1 MNSYIRRFLVLL
13 ISFSLLIIASC
24 EQSNTNAKVTN
35 KIDVQTFNS
44 KFSLLKEKFKPE
56 GYIEVTDG
64 WNIKNIVPA
73 INDEPKESLDQ
84 FHDNNKTLVY
94 KNEKNG
100 VVIMLGVA
108 PGPDGDFQ
116 WTNSVSYSP
125 NFYNTKDEN
134 NGITRA
140 YSDKFP
146 NTIVNVYN
154 FSGNG
159 LSVSMVAMTLTSQD
173 VDVQKLYS
181 EFLMMLLNYLN
192 KKS

>member
-1 MNSYIRRFLVLL
+1 MNKYIKCYLVVLL
-13 ISFSLLIIASC
+13 SFSLLMLAAC
-24 EQSNTNAKVTN
+24 EPSNTNAQVTN

-44 KFSLLKEKFKPE
+44 KFSLLKENFKPE
-56 GYIEVTDG
+56 GYVEVTED
-64 WNIKNIVPA
+64 WNIRNIVPA

-108 PGPDGDFQ
+108 PGPEGDFQ

-125 NFYNTKDEN
+125 NFYNSKDEN

-146 NTIVNVYN
+146 NTFVNVYN